1 MRSGRRSGSGGAALL
16 AVVVLTA
23 GCGSRLP
30 RAELERTLGSPVA
43 GRAAPAGPSSGGPVR
58 GEAPPPTAPA
68 GRPDLRA
75 AGGAAAGH
83 PPAHRPATD
92 GTLPDG
98 PRPLEVSSAASG
110 PTVTGAGAGGP
121 AGRPEAAGSPRAPGT
136 APEGKGGG
144 PAGGRPDP
152 VVIGSV
158 GTLSGPV
165 GAAMQGGPLAVRVW
179 ARARNAAGGLGG
191 RPVEVIVAD
200 DGGDPFRYQAILR
213 ELVEHHGVV
222 AFVSNMAA
230 FTLASGAAYLE
241 AKRVPVIGGDLTSAM
256 WHSSPMFFPQ
266 AGGEQALVWGM
277 VANAAATGRHRF
289 GSLACQ
295 ESTGCTNAER
305 YWFDEGWVAQAG
317 MEPAYRARIS
327 IAQPDYTAECLTAQ
341 RAGVEAL
348 AVVADGATARRVAT
362 SCARQGYHPLF
373 SIAGP
378 AVDERLAGAGND
390 VLDGAVGA
398 VATFPYVLAGTPA
411 TDEFHA
417 ALARFGTGE
426 PLSAATAQGWV
437 SAKLFERAA
446 AGDGPVTPERILA
459 GLWSLRGENLGGLTA
474 PRTFVREGKN
484 PDLACFFV
492 MKLANRGWTA
502 PQGNALSCR
511 P

>member
-1 MRSGRRSGSGGAALL
+1 MIA
-16 AVVVLTA
+16 
-23 GCGSRLP
+23 
-30 RAELERTLGSPVA
+30 
-43 GRAAPAGPSSGGPVR
+43 
-58 GEAPPPTAPA
+58 
-68 GRPDLRA
+68 
-75 AGGAAAGH
+75 
-83 PPAHRPATD
+83 
-92 GTLPDG
+92 
-98 PRPLEVSSAASG
+98 
-110 PTVTGAGAGGP
+110 
-121 AGRPEAAGSPRAPGT
+121 
-136 APEGKGGG
+136 
-144 PAGGRPDP
+144 
-152 VVIGSV
+152 SV

-230 FTLASGAAYLE
+230 FTLASGSSYLE
-241 AKRVPVIGGDLTSAM
+241 ARRVPVIGGDLTSAM
-256 WHSSPMFFPQ
+256 WHQSPMFFPQ

-295 ESTGCTNAER
+295 ESQGCTNAEH
-305 YWFDEGWVAQAG
+305 YWFDEGWVADAG
-317 MEPAYRARIS
+317 MEPAYHARIS

-341 RAGVEAL
+341 QAGVEAL

-362 SCARQGYHPLF
+362 SCARQGYHPIY

-378 AVDERLAGAGND
+378 AVDERLTGAAND
-390 VLDGAVGA
+390 VLDGTLGA
-398 VATFPYVLAGTPA
+398 VATFPYVVTGTAA

-417 ALARFGTGE
+417 ALARYGTGE

-437 SAKLFERAA
+437 SAKLFERAVA
-446 AGDGPVTPERILA
+446 GGDGPITSDRILD
-459 GLWSLRGENLGGLTA
+459 GLWSLAGETLGGLTA
-474 PRTFVREGKN
+474 PRTFVREGRN
-484 PDLACFFV
+484 PDLRCFFV
-492 MKLANRGWTA
+492 MKLANRAWSA
-502 PQGNALSCR
+502 PQGSALSCR